1 MNILILEAMKKYIN
15 IFNVLV
21 LGSLLSMTSCIEEGK
36 DLIAGKG
43 SNFVRIPAAHRT
55 KQCRS

>member
-21 LGSLLSMTSCIEEGK
+21 IGSLLSMTSCIEEGK

-43 SNFVRIPAAHRT
+43 SNFVRIPAAI
-55 KQCRS
+55 QN